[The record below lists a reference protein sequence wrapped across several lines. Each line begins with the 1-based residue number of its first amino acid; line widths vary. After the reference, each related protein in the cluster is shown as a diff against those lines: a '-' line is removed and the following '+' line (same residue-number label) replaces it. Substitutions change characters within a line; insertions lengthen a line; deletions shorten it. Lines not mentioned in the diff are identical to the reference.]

1 MSRRT
6 TYLLHF
12 IDPETGQ
19 PARYQHAGHYIG
31 DTEKGREDGRLEEHR
46 EGRGAVL
53 TAAARRA
60 GLDFVITRTWPG
72 GASKA
77 RQLKTRSGA
86 LYCPECSEHPEP
98 GTRPRRPGAKYLTRR
113 QREAARRAREARQ
126 QEAREAAAA
135 PGAEAQPPGWCWP
148 GKPDAPCPGCESRGR
163 TAHTAQCDERERA
176 VARFLADIGAEPRK
190 ETEMTDD
197 LTEVDI
203 ASQATPREAG
213 ELLRV
218 LEEGSLAA
226 WHYAGEAAR
235 GDPEKHGARL
245 EYAAE
250 VDGVYRDGLWQ
261 TIDTGAR
268 LPAETVAEFGE
279 RVERE
284 AEDPLTGPELDE
296 EIGRLALQYPEY
308 GPGELVPWGDRLS
321 PADGRRAAELQS
333 AQHQAEA
340 DTLAAEP
347 GDECGDRDLW
357 APGHLYGDPEC
368 TAAERP
374 CSECGQAAGDWH
386 DPGCRNDPA
395 LAGFYRLGHEPG
407 PDAAGRTA
415 EADAPDHLYGAP
427 ECTEADP
434 ETEHFGWSQPEP
446 EDAGRFP
453 LPRVLDA
460 REASPAL
467 APVAATLPDHTPH
480 MDPFLAARGWEARG
494 GLYQRTAMPQ
504 CEREAG

>member
-1 MSRRT
+1 VVGGGAFVSRRT

-113 QREAARRAREARQ
+113 QREAARRAREVRQ
-126 QEAREAAAA
+126 QGREAAAA
-135 PGAEAQPPGWCWP
+135 PGAEAQSLGWCWP
-148 GKPDAPCPGCESRGR
+148 GKPEAACPGCESRGR
-163 TAHTAQCDERERA
+163 AAHTKQCDERERA

-190 ETEMTDD
+190 ETGM
-197 LTEVDI
+197 
-203 ASQATPREAG
+203 
-213 ELLRV
+213 
-218 LEEGSLAA
+218 
-226 WHYAGEAAR
+226 
-235 GDPEKHGARL
+235 
-245 EYAAE
+245 AE
-250 VDGVYRDGLWQ
+250 PQG
-261 TIDTGAR
+261 
-268 LPAETVAEFGE
+268 
-279 RVERE
+279 
-284 AEDPLTGPELDE
+284 PLTGPELDE
-296 EIGRLALQYPEY
+296 EIGLLALQYPEY
-308 GPGELVPWGDRLS
+308 APGEFVPWGDRLS
-321 PADGRRAAELQS
+321 PADGRRAAELKS

-347 GDECGDRDLW
+347 GDECGCRD
-357 APGHLYGDPEC
+357 
-368 TAAERP
+368 
-374 CSECGQAAGDWH
+374 
-386 DPGCRNDPA
+386 
-395 LAGFYRLGHEPG
+395 HE
-407 PDAAGRTA
+407 
-415 EADAPDHLYGAP
+415 APDHLYGSP
-427 ECTEADP
+427 ECTKADP
-434 ETEHFGWSQPEP
+434 ETAHFGWSQPEP
-446 EDAGRFP
+446 DDAGRFP

-467 APVAATLPDHTPH
+467 APVAASLPDGTPH
-480 MDPFLAARGWEARG
+480 ADPYLAGRGWQARG
-494 GLYQRTAMPQ
+494 GLYIRRAQAQ
-504 CEREAG
+504 LEAG